1 MKLLFKLI
9 SLLTITAIATVG
21 FLAWYQYQHF
31 QETPI
36 AITPDNALFEI
47 KPGSNIRQVAKQL
60 AEKKL
65 IEHELLFFAHARIT
79 GKATQIKA
87 GEYQLEPGMT
97 PDDVLQKF
105 VSGQVLQYQLTI
117 LEGKTFKDILADIRK
132 HPNIEQT
139 LGDADEQAIM
149 RQLGAPEGMSPEG
162 WFYPDTYSFPR
173 KTTDLAFL
181 QRSYKAMQTYLQ
193 KAWEG
198 REPHP
203 HIKTPYEAL
212 ILASIVEKETGLPE
226 ERPLVAKVFLNRLDL
241 GMLLQTDPT
250 VIYGIGE
257 KYDGNIRKTD
267 LQTDTPY
274 NTYTRAG
281 LTPTPIATPSKAAID
296 AVMHP
301 ADNRKVLYF
310 VATTP
315 GGASHFSETLDEHN
329 QAVRQYILNR
339 NKTKESQP

>member
-9 SLLTITAIATVG
+9 SLLMITVVATAG
-21 FLAWYQYQHF
+21 FLLWYQYQHF
-31 QETPI
+31 QETPL
-36 AITPDNALFEI
+36 AVTPENALFEI

-79 GKATQIKA
+79 GVAAQLKA
-87 GEYQLEPGMT
+87 GEYQLESGML
-97 PDDVLQKF
+97 PDAALQKF
-105 VSGQVLQYQLTI
+105 TSGQVLQYQLTI

-132 HPNIEQT
+132 HPNLEQT
-139 LGDADEQAIM
+139 LGDADAQTIM
-149 RQLGAPEGMSPEG
+149 RQLGAPEGMLPEG

-173 KTTDLAFL
+173 KTTDVAFL

-193 KAWEG
+193 AAWAG
-198 REPHP
+198 REPHSP
-203 HIKTPYEAL
+203 LKTPYEAL

-226 ERPLVAKVFLNRLDL
+226 ERPLVARVFLNRLEK
-241 GMLLQTDPT
+241 GMLLQTDPA
-250 VIYGIGE
+250 VIYGIGD

-296 AVMHP
+296 AVLHP
-301 ADNRKVLYF
+301 ANNHNVLYF

-329 QAVRQYILNR
+329 QAVRQYIINR
-339 NKTKESQP
+339 NKIKEPQP